1 MRHVKVI
8 EGQEATLPQLKA
20 EFGLQKTEDAHFFQ
34 EWEGELPALNDIEKK
49 TLEDLRGDYLHLSTY
64 PILEPIV
71 TLVVLSPLL
80 RMAGFYRSPFQLV
93 EQQEI
98 RIAAED
104 EDGKLSRGRVDILRF
119 QPQFWTAAI
128 ESTTI
133 QYSLDVGISQ
143 TLLFMVKDAVL
154 DRPIFSFVTNGIAFK
169 FFKLLRS
176 ELPIYGESQL
186 FSIDRSIDLY
196 RVVQILKFLGKTIQV
211 QA

>member
-133 QYSLDVGISQ
+133 QYSLGKESDVQ
-143 TLLFMVKDAVL
+143 LRLLNSAGVVVDIIENRTQDAGVHILEYAVGNLPPGMYLIQMVGKDFNIVEKL
-154 DRPIFSFVTNGIAFK
+154 VK
-169 FFKLLRS
+169 F
-176 ELPIYGESQL
+176 
-186 FSIDRSIDLY
+186 
-196 RVVQILKFLGKTIQV
+196 
-211 QA
+211 